1 MPQSF
6 PRSSLRRSS
15 VKAARSSSSSSSRG
29 KLSVRWALAEG
40 EEGSEGVGRRRSSV
54 ARVEEGDGEGMGEG
68 EGLIGGEEG
77 GEREGEGGVEGEGEG
92 LGGRRRNGKL
102 FRMLSADSCVGGE
115 NGGRSGAYGG
125 RGMDEGSRDWGRAGR
140 SIGGRGGW
148 GGSMGWWR
156 GWGRDA
162 AEGGGV
168 SDWEEA
174 GPGGRGGGGR
184 GGRGAAGEGGGVGR
198 NMGGIVAEGV
208 ALLDDEEVERMDDE
222 VIQALFERVVEAQ
235 TQLHNHRNLLA
246 FSLVT
251 CLAPCLLFSLFRR
264 PPCLHTTLFERVVEA
279 QSCLQV
285 PSGALYDALLSDAFR
300 CCQVVPS
307 VAFRWCFQAQ
317 SFQSYQVASAH
328 SILLPP
334 VGLWLRCHPL
344 SPTLTSSHALSS
356 QPSPPGSDYSGDS
369 SYSFASSSDFYTWLN
384 NSIIQVIWS
393 DPQCGDG
400 TCTPPTEFPAVG
412 RFGCAQ
418 DCGNARNVTTVTVAL
433 RCHFT
438 SREAMLSSSWN
449 LCSTAIR
456 DVCWFQDPQQF
467 TELTGWYTVT
477 LRLPDNDWFVSLTA
491 PSGGVGVYVYESLG
505 KKTSASE
512 PGSSSGLNGSGSAA
526 DGSSQSPPPSPPPP
540 VSTAPAPT
548 PFQPTSSSSSHSSA
562 FPSPPPASA
571 TAPSSSA
578 SSAPSLSTKEYL
590 RPSNGTGANVL
601 LASVDGC
608 VEDGESGL
616 QRCRQQS
623 ALCSPFSSL
632 PSPHSPLRFPS
643 LLPCPRPA
651 CNAMLPGTAFD
662 PPDNITCSQAFT
674 LFEASLQTPS
684 CSDMLSESPAA
695 ATPQPPTAAAAPT
708 APAVSAA
715 VETPKATSSLSAR
728 LLLEPSAPD
737 EHPMSSL
744 HPSWPAESLLNS
756 WTGMASVHLHHQQLR
771 QKPRE
776 ERTDASTLHAPHKSS
791 LTASAVRSSRQLFP
805 SPPTSSFIPATSSQL
820 ITEAQRLVW
829 ESLGTM
835 DSERIR
841 ACQVAVARALPSRRF
856 SAAQQALFVHILVMA
871 LQSVV
876 QKMPSDAVQ
885 AATHLLHI
893 FNDAVVSPDASPCPQ
908 GASLFL
914 SADYMVLW
922 DSASFTR
929 RVISDGQRVTW
940 VWNDDDYHELSAG
953 SVGSEPFLGFGAGRL
968 GLSRLATCA
977 WDKIGPRDASDEPAP
992 CVLRSPDDTSPP
1004 QFAYT
1009 KVFGTARD
1017 MAVRDSP
1024 QSLTFTLIRARN
1036 ETGACMGA
1044 CGMALNVHGCMSAQ
1058 MGGWLFGTAR
1068 DMAVSGSPQSLAF
1081 TLIRARNESARDTA
1095 AREGLSPVTRI
1106 HSHLIRARNDSAPH
1120 LNTKHLITQLR
1131 ADIILHK
1138 EEGGKK
1144 EIQINQLEKQVESL
1158 EREKSSMKSELEAKT
1173 EAFAQLQKA
1182 FDALK
1187 NTAATSAAA
1196 NVGESESV
1204 PQTATEEATPDP
1216 QQA

>member
-1 MPQSF
+1 
-6 PRSSLRRSS
+6 
-15 VKAARSSSSSSSRG
+15 
-29 KLSVRWALAEG
+29 
-40 EEGSEGVGRRRSSV
+40 
-54 ARVEEGDGEGMGEG
+54 
-68 EGLIGGEEG
+68 
-77 GEREGEGGVEGEGEG
+77 
-92 LGGRRRNGKL
+92 
-102 FRMLSADSCVGGE
+102 
-115 NGGRSGAYGG
+115 
-125 RGMDEGSRDWGRAGR
+125 
-140 SIGGRGGW
+140 
-148 GGSMGWWR
+148 
-156 GWGRDA
+156 
-162 AEGGGV
+162 
-168 SDWEEA
+168 
-174 GPGGRGGGGR
+174 
-184 GGRGAAGEGGGVGR
+184 
-198 NMGGIVAEGV
+198 
-208 ALLDDEEVERMDDE
+208 
-222 VIQALFERVVEAQ
+222 LFERMVEAQ
-235 TQLHNHRNLLA
+235 TQLHNYKNLVA
-246 FSLVT
+246 F
-251 CLAPCLLFSLFRR
+251 
-264 PPCLHTTLFERVVEA
+264 TLFT
-279 QSCLQV
+279 
-285 PSGALYDALLSDAFR
+285 ALYLLML
-300 CCQVVPS
+300 CL
-307 VAFRWCFQAQ
+307 QAQ

-334 VGLWLRCHPL
+334 
-344 SPTLTSSHALSS
+344 
-356 QPSPPGSDYSGDS
+356 DYSGDS

-512 PGSSSGLNGSGSAA
+512 PGSSSGLNGSGLAA

-548 PFQPTSSSSSHSSA
+548 PFQPTSSSSSSHSSA

-571 TAPSSSA
+571 TSPSSSA

-616 QRCRQQS
+616 QRCRQTCAIWTICLPQLCTSSSSSSGSSNANANTSSSS
-623 ALCSPFSSL
+623 ASSSAATSL
-632 PSPHSPLRFPS
+632 PMRVASAALGSCFQ
-643 LLPCPRPA
+643 A

-695 ATPQPPTAAAAPT
+695 ATPQPPTAASAPA

-756 WTGMASVHLHHQQLR
+756 RTGMASVHLHHQQLR

-776 ERTDASTLHAPHKSS
+776 ERTDAPTLHAPHKSS
-791 LTASAVRSSRQLFP
+791 LTASTVRSSRQLFP
-805 SPPTSSFIPATSSQL
+805 SPPTSSFIPATSSQQ

-841 ACQVAVARALPSRRF
+841 ACQVAVARALYTAVKENCLAGRTDNSSSSSGSSSASSATITTTSSSKDYSGSSSDSSTTSSSSSTEQSSPAKSLSLASRNRLVALLCTLFAGPFASHPRCNFTDASSGRQLTDHAELVEYIRATHRSPSRRF
-856 SAAQQALFVHILVMA
+856 SAAQQALFVRILIMA

-908 GASLFL
+908 
-914 SADYMVLW
+914 ADYMVLW

-940 VWNDDDYHELSAG
+940 VWNDDDYHELSG

-992 CVLRSPDDTSPP
+992 CVL
-1004 QFAYT
+1004 
-1009 KVFGTARD
+1009 
-1017 MAVRDSP
+1017 
-1024 QSLTFTLIRARN
+1024 
-1036 ETGACMGA
+1036 
-1044 CGMALNVHGCMSAQ
+1044 
-1058 MGGWLFGTAR
+1058 
-1068 DMAVSGSPQSLAF
+1068 
-1081 TLIRARNESARDTA
+1081 
-1095 AREGLSPVTRI
+1095 
-1106 HSHLIRARNDSAPH
+1106 
-1120 LNTKHLITQLR
+1120 
-1131 ADIILHK
+1131 
-1138 EEGGKK
+1138 
-1144 EIQINQLEKQVESL
+1144 
-1158 EREKSSMKSELEAKT
+1158 
-1173 EAFAQLQKA
+1173 
-1182 FDALK
+1182 
-1187 NTAATSAAA
+1187 
-1196 NVGESESV
+1196 
-1204 PQTATEEATPDP
+1204 
-1216 QQA
+1216 